1 MYRFSILFCSSVLM
15 LITSFCT
22 SKQKDAVDLLLLNST
37 IVDVQNNK
45 TLENQYIGIK
55 ADTIYAT
62 GAMQEIPNYKAQ
74 KSIDL
79 KGKYVM
85 PGLWDNHVHFR
96 GGEDLVDENKE
107 LLSLFLKFGITTVR
121 DAGGD
126 ITPSVLQ
133 WRAKIKKKELIGP
146 YIFTSGPKLDG
157 PMPAWEGSIKIENE
171 QDIQNALDSLESI
184 GVDYVKIYDGSLA
197 KENFYA
203 IIEATEKRGMKVTGH
218 MPMSADFNKAVS
230 LGLDGSEH
238 MYYIMKACSPKADS
252 LTELD
257 LGYGMMETITD
268 SYDEQ
273 MANELFAELA
283 QKEVY
288 ITPTLYIGKVLS
300 GLADEDHSS
309 DSLLN
314 QIGKGIQK
322 TYEGRIKSAKRAK
335 SSGSQMRAKVSTL
348 GKQMIRPMFNAGVPI
363 LAGSDCGP
371 FNSFVYPG
379 EALWGELFSLVDAGL
394 TPAEALQTS
403 LIHGPAFM
411 DFQKEYGSVEKGKVA
426 DLLILAKNPLED
438 LQNLRSLERV
448 ILKGDFTDK
457 GN

>member
-1 MYRFSILFCSSVLM
+1 
-15 LITSFCT
+15 
-22 SKQKDAVDLLLLNST
+22 
-37 IVDVQNNK
+37 
-45 TLENQYIGIK
+45 
-55 ADTIYAT
+55 
-62 GAMQEIPNYKAQ
+62 
-74 KSIDL
+74 
-79 KGKYVM
+79 
-85 PGLWDNHVHFR
+85 
-96 GGEDLVDENKE
+96 
-107 LLSLFLKFGITTVR
+107 
-121 DAGGD
+121 
-126 ITPSVLQ
+126 
-133 WRAKIKKKELIGP
+133 LIGP

-157 PMPAWEGSIKIENE
+157 PKPAWEGSIKIVNLN
-171 QDIQNALDSLESI
+171 DIEMALDSLESI
-184 GVDYVKIYDGSLA
+184 NVDYVKIYDGSLA

-203 IIEATEKRGMKVTGH
+203 IIEATEKRSMKVTGH
-218 MPMSADFNKAVS
+218 MPMSADFQKAVS
-230 LGLDGSEH
+230 LGMDGSEH
-238 MYYIMKACSPKADS
+238 MYCIMKACSPKADS
-252 LTELD
+252 LTELG

-273 MANELFAELA
+273 MANELFAELD

-314 QIGKGIQK
+314 QIGEGIQK

-335 SSGSQMRAKVSTL
+335 SSGSQMREKVSSL
-348 GKQMIRPMFNAGVPI
+348 AKNMISPMFDAGVPI

-411 DFQKEYGSVEKGKVA
+411 DLQKEYGSVEKGKVA
-426 DLLILAKNPLED
+426 DLLILDKNPLED
-438 LQNLRSLERV
+438 LQNMRSLDRV